1 MKSIISSEVNDL
13 FEIHMQ
19 DVELIS
25 IIHPKIKEVETL
37 SQEIID
43 STDELELRWIQELN
57 NPNLIEDSLPVSIS
71 SDQRTMLFDQI
82 TESCKILAE
91 VLGM

>member
-37 SQEIID
+37 SQEIVD
-43 STDELELRWIQELN
+43 
-57 NPNLIEDSLPVSIS
+57 
-71 SDQRTMLFDQI
+71 
-82 TESCKILAE
+82 
-91 VLGM
+91 

>member
-1 MKSIISSEVNDL
+1 MKSIISAEVNDF

-25 IIHPKIKEVETL
+25 ILHPKIKEVETL

-43 STDELELRWIQELN
+43 STDELELGWIQELN
-57 NPNLIEDSLPVSIS
+57 NLNLIEDSLPASIS
-71 SDQRTMLFDQI
+71 QI
-82 TESCKILAE
+82 KEQCSLIKFGKLQDF
-91 VLGM
+91 GRSPWM